1 MAYGWLSV
9 LPYGIIVAAMIIVG
23 FLSILTRV
31 PGPVATE
38 LAVAVGTIALV
49 VMTAVVIVT
58 TFCVQ
63 IRPIEEFVDA
73 VVVETAETEGRI
85 CALIKKT
92 DEFIKNEVGI
102 AGIDNPRLVSAK
114 RAELA
119 AAAEPMLVC
128 DAFADYECIL
138 KKKEAPIDDEERL
151 SRMERTLMR
160 FVYPEIR
167 KACAAASCD
176 RPCETLTLATAD
188 TVAGRLAAMND
199 VADGLDRQIDII
211 DEKTD
216 SLRRGELS
224 DCDREKGMDVGS
236 KTV

>member
-1 MAYGWLSV
+1 MAYGWLSL
-9 LPYGIIVAAMIIVG
+9 LPYGIIVAAMIIIG

-31 PGPVATE
+31 PGPIATE

-63 IRPIEEFVDA
+63 IRPIEEFVDS
-73 VVVETAETEGRI
+73 VVAETAETEGRI

-119 AAAEPMLVC
+119 AAAEPMLIC

-138 KKKEAPIDDEERL
+138 KKKEAPVDDEERL

-160 FVYPEIR
+160 FVYPEIN
-167 KACAAASCD
+167 KTCAAASCD
-176 RPCETLTLATAD
+176 RPCETLTLEGAD
-188 TVAGRLAAMND
+188 TAEGRLAAMNA
-199 VADGLDRQIDII
+199 VADGIDRQLAII
-211 DEKTD
+211 DEKTA

-224 DCDREKGMDVGS
+224 DCDREKGMDVGT